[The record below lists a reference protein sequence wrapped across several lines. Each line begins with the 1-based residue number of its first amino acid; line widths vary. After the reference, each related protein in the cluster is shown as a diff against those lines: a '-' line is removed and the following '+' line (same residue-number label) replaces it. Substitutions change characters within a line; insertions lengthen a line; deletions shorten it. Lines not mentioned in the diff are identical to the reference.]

1 MEIKNGEFKHPIV
14 IQRLD
19 PDADK
24 VDEDNIPIEEVW
36 NDLIKTRA
44 QILNISGKET
54 IIANAET
61 STTSKRFYIR
71 YSRNIRLTTDDRIV
85 YDGQIY
91 NITYVSDIEEQH
103 KYYEI
108 VGELIK

>member
-1 MEIKNGEFKHPIV
+1 MEIKHGEFKNAIT
-14 IQRLD
+14 IQRAI
-19 PDADK
+19 PE
-24 VDEDNIPIEEVW
+24 VNEDNIPIEKW
-36 NDLIKTRA
+36 NDLITTRA
-44 QILNISGKET
+44 KILNVSGKET

-71 YSRNIRLTTDDRIV
+71 YSRNIKLTTDDRIV
-85 YDGQIY
+85 YDEQIY
-91 NITYVSDIEEQH
+91 NVTYVSDIEEQH